1 MARLGRKAG
10 SHIDRSTGRNIR
22 DKSPIRGSGM
32 QRQNGVVVNRA
43 AQMKQ
48 KAVNR
53 KARGK

>member
-1 MARLGRKAG
+1 MAKPGRKPG

-32 QRQNGVVVNRA
+32 QRQNGRVVNRA

-48 KAVNR
+48 KAVDR
-53 KARGK
+53 KASGR